1 MARFSGTLDEDQAVE
16 ETPRKGGRFG
26 GTLAE
31 KPVQTREVPMFDPA
45 TGAATGFMEQ
55 APIGPSKEAVEF
67 ERREGPFGYAKEYG
81 KGALALAAGT
91 PAELTVNLPSNL
103 VPIAGLVPKTAGF
116 VYNKTGAISDE
127 DYKVMGERLQ
137 KKLDEAQKSSRVGYG
152 VPEAS
157 KYFFDEPT
165 SNVAAGIRTT
175 GEVLG
180 LPTGVSALGRLV
192 AGPLRA
198 GTKLERLLEDVGYA
212 RTRLGKKGEETLA
225 GREAAAAAERAG
237 VEAKAEAERLRL
249 RYQPVEP
256 TAVENLARSEAKVVA
271 PDTID
276 VLRAGQDAEST
287 ARKLA
292 ETKGAAAEAK
302 QATVGGKA
310 FEEYKRI
317 ANEKQTVQPFD
328 RSPEGVV
335 LKEELGT
342 IIEGGPGAL
351 RTYGEGAIAI
361 AKDAYKE
368 HFGRKAADFTASEIK
383 EAMDRIP
390 FGSFSE
396 PRRRQMAIEAL
407 QARESKSARSVDW
420 SLVDDKLQ
428 ELRQKAASKEYRA
441 FGKIAVDRLENVA
454 NRIEGAIKNW
464 VGEKNYARP
473 VYAEASKDLNK
484 FQTKLGEALRAKE
497 EIPFAGGQ
505 AQYTTPRV
513 LGTIFESRSST
524 NFAKQLL
531 GEAEV
536 NVLAERHAINQL
548 SGKSAEEITKWMK
561 NNEFIYEIPGLS
573 EKLEKYGASVLR
585 RQQET
590 EALGVL
596 RKQAGERVKEAG
608 AVEKAAVKD
617 IEAART
623 ELNKGL
629 TALQAEDPAKLATK
643 WSEIRSRLEATKTFK
658 AEELDRLGEDII
670 KASRIADTQQRR
682 EDLRKVVGK
691 MALKAAGVGGAGYG
705 IYETLFGRK

>member
-1 MARFSGTLDEDQAVE
+1 MPRFTGTLDEDQTVE
-16 ETPRKGGRFG
+16 EAPRKGGRFG
-26 GTLAE
+26 GKLADE
-31 KPVQTREVPMFDPA
+31 PVKKAEPTREIPVFDP
-45 TGAATGFMEQ
+45 GSGMATGFTQQ

-67 ERREGPFGYAKEYG
+67 ERREGPLGYAKEYG
-81 KGALALAAGT
+81 KGAAAGT
-91 PAELTVNLPSNL
+91 
-103 VPIAGLVPKTAGF
+103 AGLVTGLPAEILNIPSTYRSAQRYLLGKAG
-116 VYNKTGAISDE
+116 VPEQAMPSEIA
-127 DYKVMGERLQ
+127 RIP
-137 KKLDEAQKSSRVGYG
+137 YG
-152 VPEAS
+152 VPEMTKKAT
-157 KYFFDEPT
+157 KLGEEYLGFKPAKGP
-165 SNVAAGIRTT
+165 VAEGIRST

-180 LPTGVSALGRLV
+180 FPTGGSALGRLV
-192 AGPLRA
+192 SGPLRA
-198 GTKLERLLEDVGYA
+198 GSKLERLLEDVGYA
-212 RTRLGKKGEETLA
+212 RTRLGKKGEASLFE
-225 GREAAAAAERAG
+225 REAAAAAERAG

-256 TAVENLARSEAKVVA
+256 TAVENLARSETKVVA

-287 ARKLA
+287 ARKLGEAKGLAA
-292 ETKGAAAEAK
+292 ETK

-328 RSPEGVV
+328 RSPEGVA

-368 HFGRKAADFTASEIK
+368 LFGRKAADFTASESK
-383 EAMDRIP
+383 EAMNRIP

-396 PRRRQMAIEAL
+396 QRRRQMAIDAL
-407 QARESKSARSVDW
+407 QARESKGARSVDW

-454 NRIEGAIKNW
+454 DRIEGAIKNW

-484 FQTKLGEALRAKE
+484 FETKLGEALRAKE
-497 EIPFAGGQ
+497 QIPYAGGP
-505 AQYTTPRV
+505 AQYQTPRV
-513 LGTIFESRSST
+513 LGTLFESRSST

-536 NVLAERHAINQL
+536 NNLAERYAINQL
-548 SGKSAEEITKWMK
+548 SGKKKTKDQIILWME

-573 EKLEKYGASVLR
+573 QKLEKYAASVGR
-585 RQQET
+585 REQEA

-596 RKQAGERVKEAG
+596 RKQAGERVKEAKG
-608 AVEKAAVKD
+608 AEKTAIGD
-617 IEAART
+617 IATART

-629 TALQAEDPAKLATK
+629 TALQAEDPAKLASK
-643 WSEIRSRLEATKTFK
+643 WSDIRSRLEATKAFK